1 MQTLPASVFIL
12 CLVTSAA
19 CAWLLFRQY
28 RKTPSGLL
36 FWSALCFLALTAN
49 NFLVVVDLVVFPES
63 VSLLPFRHA
72 ASLAA
77 IGVLLYGFI
86 REST

>member
-1 MQTLPASVFIL
+1 MSIIPTSVFLL

-28 RKTPSGLL
+28 RHTRTNLV

-49 NFLVVVDLVVFPES
+49 NALVFVDLVVFPDE
-63 VSLLPFRHA
+63 VSLLIFRNI

-77 IGVLLYGFI
+77 VGVLLYGFI
-86 REST
+86 WESD